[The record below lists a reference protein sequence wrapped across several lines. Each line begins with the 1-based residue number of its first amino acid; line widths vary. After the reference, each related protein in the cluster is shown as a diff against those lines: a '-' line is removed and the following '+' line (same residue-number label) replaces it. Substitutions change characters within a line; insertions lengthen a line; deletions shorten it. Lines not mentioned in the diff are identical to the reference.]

1 MESPAYAPAHGQ
13 TMTHNKANLPT
24 LNNGE
29 SSPAVAPPPSISTT
43 IARSMSR
50 YKGNRQ
56 ANRPIGVPLPLR
68 QVPQSYGAGEPGNIT
83 EEQFISRALRS
94 EKSSESRPTTARNDS
109 ANGERSRG
117 PFNPVLG
124 LSDNI
129 NGRSN
134 GDLPSGERQPLPQP
148 QAPFSDRHSD
158 SRQHQSWPAGNDVA
172 AHSNDASF
180 QANGQQESIYN
191 IPHKAPWA
199 TSAKGTPAR
208 FDTFNKRSS
217 RSKLE
222 ISKPMPLDLSHDEI
236 RVHRQDRSNKRDSYS
251 PRSPKSPIKRWSG
264 SSREEIK
271 KMISKPIPVTEPPV
285 ISEPRYDAPVSAS
298 QVGEQKVKIKYK
310 DETIYAP
317 VNTFTT
323 PTELIRY
330 AQSQIPEM
338 ASQPHLVMLE
348 SFKKLGLERPLR
360 KYEHIRD
367 ILNAWDANSHNHL
380 SIVPSPSA
388 GNDEDLDAS
397 TAPKSQ
403 PTEVTVNL
411 HHSQKPGNWDK
422 RYITL
427 RADGQMFYSKK
438 LGGEGISMCH
448 LSDYDIYVPTAR
460 ELKKRIK
467 PPKNACFAVKSQQ
480 KSSIF
485 VTTENFVH
493 FFSTNDK
500 KVAARWYKAIQEWRS
515 WYLVHM
521 LDLGTEDTI
530 ASTNTQ
536 NKYNDYSK
544 TQRPSSGDV
553 HLSRNFS
560 TRHQQNPSSSSPTRP
575 QTARNNLNNPPNPYR
590 VTPSSQAQARTSGSG
605 SNPANPYSLP
615 SVSLRPTSSDS
626 TQGISSSAFPV
637 PPSTSSTT
645 HTSTGLLARHTSTM
659 NGNSSSKLKPA
670 GSGAYAPTLSR
681 DFSLGSTTLV
691 QDGTGGLKRA
701 PSNAFR
707 SRQAA
712 AATNGRSSSQQ
723 AQYNSSRGPS
733 QLSTNNPPT
742 SQSLPQ
748 PPQQQSHQ
756 PTPQPRQR
764 SSPPNGIKPLVD
776 LTPQYEPPPQH
787 AKKGRGLRPE
797 IIPAGGLIDLAN
809 SKVEEAIKVPQAKA
823 WQRQAAQQQQ
833 HGRSDMMAGA
843 TGSSGSLSFKRED
856 GGSRKGT
863 PKGGV
868 LGEDEPLGNL
878 LQR

>member
-1 MESPAYAPAHGQ
+1 MKHKNAH
-13 TMTHNKANLPT
+13 LPS
-24 LNNGE
+24 LNAGG

-68 QVPQSYGAGEPGNIT
+68 QAPQAYGAGEPGNMT
-83 EEQFISRALRS
+83 EEQFISRTLRN
-94 EKSSESRPTTARNDS
+94 EKTSGSRPTTAHGNT
-109 ANGERSRG
+109 ANGEMSRDRSDT
-117 PFNPVLG
+117 VMSS
-124 LSDNI
+124 SDHI
-129 NGRSN
+129 NGRLN
-134 GDLPSGERQPLPQP
+134 GDPSSDGRQPLQQP
-148 QAPFSDRHSD
+148 QAPFSKERGDLG
-158 SRQHQSWPAGNDVA
+158 QHQSWPVGNDFA
-172 AHSNDASF
+172 APSNEASF
-180 QANGQQESIYN
+180 PSNGAQESTSN
-191 IPHKAPWA
+191 TPNKAPWA

-251 PRSPKSPIKRWSG
+251 PRSPKSPLKRWSG

-271 KMISKPIPVTEPPV
+271 KMISKPIPMAEPPA
-285 ISEPRYDAPVSAS
+285 ISEPRLDAPVSAS
-298 QVGEQKVKIKYK
+298 QAAEQKVKIKYK

-317 VNTFTT
+317 VNASTT

-388 GNDEDLDAS
+388 GNDEDLNAS
-397 TAPKSQ
+397 TAPKTQ

-411 HHSQKPGNWDK
+411 YHSQKPGNWDK

-515 WYLVHM
+515 WYLVYM
-521 LDLGTEDTI
+521 LDQGSEGAAPSPNLQK
-530 ASTNTQ
+530 N
-536 NKYNDYSK
+536 NHNNYSGP
-544 TQRPSSGDV
+544 QRPSSSDAP
-553 HLSRNFS
+553 LSRNFS
-560 TRHQQNPSSSSPTRP
+560 TRRQQDPSSSSPTHP
-575 QTARNNLNNPPNPYR
+575 QNSRNNHNNPLTTYR
-590 VTPSSQAQARTSGSG
+590 PVPGSQAQARTSGSG
-605 SNPANPYSLP
+605 STPANPYNIP
-615 SVSLRPTSSDS
+615 SVSLRPTSSES
-626 TQGISSSAFPV
+626 IHGISSSAFPL
-637 PPSTSSTT
+637 PPSTSSAN
-645 HTSTGLLARHTSTM
+645 HNPTGLLARHTSTT
-659 NGNSSSKLKPA
+659 NGNSGVNSKLKPA
-670 GSGAYAPTLSR
+670 GSGAYAPTLSK

-707 SRQAA
+707 SRQVAA
-712 AATNGRSSSQQ
+712 AANSGRISNRP
-723 AQYNSSRGPS
+723 AQHATAAGSRGPS
-733 QLSTNNPPT
+733 QLPSHNTSISQT
-742 SQSLPQ
+742 QSQQSQSSQ
-748 PPQQQSHQ
+748 
-756 PTPQPRQR
+756 QR
-764 SSPPNGIKPLVD
+764 SSPPNGFKPLVD

-787 AKKGRGLRPE
+787 ARKGRGLKPDV
-797 IIPAGGLIDLAN
+797 IPPGGLIDLAN
-809 SKVEEAIKVPQAKA
+809 SKVEEAIKVPEARA
-823 WQRQAAQQQQ
+823 WQRQAQQQ
-833 HGRSDMMAGA
+833 HARPSMADA
-843 TGSSGSLSFKRED
+843 AGSSGSLPVRRED
-856 GGSRKGT
+856 GGSRKVT
-863 PKGGV
+863 PRGGV
-868 LGEDEPLGNL
+868 LGDDEPLGNL
-878 LQR
+878 LQL